1 MTVDAARGFCC
12 RMIGDNSFRNA
23 VQGAT
28 SPDERTRLATD
39 AGFEFTADDLEA
51 ALAEL
56 AEADTVADL
65 LDSDEVAGFALG
77 NLVGIRQHSIQPL
90 YGDWAPA
97 AFFQQQGRVEL
108 VQVTPPSGL
117 QR

>member
-1 MTVDAARGFCC
+1 MTVDAARGFCR
-12 RMIGDNSFRNA
+12 RMIGDESYRNA

-28 SPDERTRLATD
+28 TPEERTRLATD
-39 AGFEFTADDLEA
+39 AGFEFSTDDLEA

-56 AEADTVADL
+56 ADADTVEDL
-65 LDSDEVAGFALG
+65 LDTDEVAGFALG
-77 NLVGIRQHSIQPL
+77 GLVNLRQHAIQPL

-108 VQVTPPSGL
+108 VQVTPPA